1 MKTILNILS
10 LIGLALT
17 LIPSILL
24 LTDSLKANQVTLL
37 MTIGMVLWFVCRTLR
52 ETIFRPTEVS
62 THAVE
67 HDTPH
72 TL

>member
-10 LIGLALT
+10 WIGLALT
-17 LIPSILL
+17 LVPSILL
-24 LTDSLKANQVTLL
+24 LAGTLKTEQVTLL
-37 MTIGMVLWFVCRTLR
+37 MTIGMVIWFVSRTLR
-52 ETIFRPTEVS
+52 ETLFRPTEVS

>member
-10 LIGLALT
+10 WIGLALT
-17 LIPSILL
+17 LVPSILL
-24 LTDSLKANQVTLL
+24 LAGTLKTEQVTLL
-37 MTIGMVLWFVCRTLR
+37 MTTGMVIWFVSRTLR
-52 ETIFRPTEVS
+52 ETLFRPTEVS

>member
-10 LIGLALT
+10 WIGLALT
-17 LIPSILL
+17 LVPSILL
-24 LTDSLKANQVTLL
+24 LAGTLKAEQVTLL
-37 MTIGMVLWFVCRTLR
+37 MTTGMVVWFVSRTLR
-52 ETIFRPTEVS
+52 ETLFRPTEVS

>member
-52 ETIFRPTEVS
+52 ETLFRPTEVS

>member
-24 LTDSLKANQVTLL
+24 LTDSLKANQLTLL
-37 MTIGMVLWFVCRTLR
+37 MTIGMGLWFVCRTLR
-52 ETIFRPTEVS
+52 ETLFRPTEVS

>member
-17 LIPSILL
+17 IIPSILL
-24 LTDSLKANQVTLL
+24 LTDSFKAGQVTLL
-37 MTIGMVLWFVCRTLR
+37 MTIGMVLWFVARTLR
-52 ETIFRPTEVS
+52 ENLFRPTEVS

>member
-1 MKTILNILS
+1 MKIILNIIS
-10 LIGLALT
+10 IAGLVLT

-24 LTDSLKANQVTLL
+24 LAGTLNTNHVALL
-37 MTIGMVLWFVCRTLR
+37 MTIGMSLWFVARTLR
-52 ETIFRPTEVS
+52 ETLFRPTEVS

>member
-1 MKTILNILS
+1 MKIILNILS

-17 LIPSILL
+17 ILPAVLL
-24 LTDSLKANQVTLL
+24 LIDTLKISQVHIL
-37 MTIGMVLWFVCRTLR
+37 MTTGMVLWFVCRTLR
-52 ETIFRPTEVS
+52 ETMFRPTEVS

>member
-10 LIGLALT
+10 WIGLALT
-17 LIPSILL
+17 LVPSILL
-24 LTDSLKANQVTLL
+24 LAGTLKAEQVTLL
-37 MTIGMVLWFVCRTLR
+37 MTIGMVVWFVSRTLR
-52 ETIFRPTEVS
+52 ETLFRPTEVS

>member
-17 LIPSILL
+17 LLPSILL
-24 LTDSLKANQVTLL
+24 LTGALQAGELHVL
-37 MTIGMVLWFVCRTLR
+37 MAAGMGIWFVSRTLR
-52 ETIFRPTEVS
+52 ETLFRPTEIS

-67 HDTPH
+67 PDAPH

>member
-10 LIGLALT
+10 WIGLILT
-17 LIPSILL
+17 LAPSILL
-24 LTDSLKANQVTLL
+24 LTGNLQIDQVTTL

-52 ETIFRPTEVS
+52 ETMFRPTEIS

>member
-24 LTDSLKANQVTLL
+24 LTGSLKAGQVTTL
-37 MTIGMVLWFVCRTLR
+37 MTVGMVLWFVTRTLR
-52 ETIFRPTEVS
+52 ETMFRPTEVS

>member
-1 MKTILNILS
+1 MKIILS
-10 LIGLALT
+10 ILSWIGLALT

-24 LTDSLKANQVTLL
+24 LKGSLEASQLTTL
-37 MTIGMVLWFVCRTLR
+37 MIVGMVLWFVARTLR
-52 ETIFRPTEVS
+52 ETLFRPTEVS

>member
-1 MKTILNILS
+1 
-10 LIGLALT
+10 
-17 LIPSILL
+17 
-24 LTDSLKANQVTLL
+24 
-37 MTIGMVLWFVCRTLR
+37 MTIGMVLWFVSRTLR
-52 ETIFRPTEVS
+52 ETMFRPTEVS

>member
-52 ETIFRPTEVS
+52 ETLFRPTEVS
-62 THAVE
+62 TNAVE
-67 HDTPH
+67 HDTHH

>member
-24 LTDSLKANQVTLL
+24 LTDSINSAQLTTL
-37 MTIGMVLWFVCRTLR
+37 MTIGMVLWFVCRILR
-52 ETIFRPTEVS
+52 ETLFKPTEVS

>member
-17 LIPSILL
+17 LMPSILL
-24 LTDSLKANQVTLL
+24 LTDSLKAGQVITL
-37 MTIGMVLWFVCRTLR
+37 MTIGMALWFVCRILR
-52 ETIFRPTEVS
+52 ETLFKPTEVS

>member
-10 LIGLALT
+10 WIGLALT
-17 LIPSILL
+17 LVPSILL
-24 LTDSLKANQVTLL
+24 LAGTLKAEQVTLL
-37 MTIGMVLWFVCRTLR
+37 MTIGMVIWFVSRTLR
-52 ETIFRPTEVS
+52 ETLFRPTEVS

>member
-24 LTDSLKANQVTLL
+24 LTDSINSAQLTRL
-37 MTIGMVLWFVCRTLR
+37 MTIGMVLWFVCRILR
-52 ETIFRPTEVS
+52 ETLFKPTEVS

>member
-17 LIPSILL
+17 IIPSILL
-24 LTDSLKANQVTLL
+24 LTDSLKAGQVTML
-37 MTIGMVLWFVCRTLR
+37 MTIGMALWFVTRTLR
-52 ETIFRPTEVS
+52 ETMFRPTEVS

>member
-52 ETIFRPTEVS
+52 ETLFRPTEVS

-72 TL
+72 RL

>member
-10 LIGLALT
+10 IAGLALT

-24 LTDSLKANQVTLL
+24 LTSSLKAGQVTTL
-37 MTIGMVLWFVCRTLR
+37 MTVGMVLWFVTRTLR
-52 ETIFRPTEVS
+52 ETLLSPTEVS

>member
-24 LTDSLKANQVTLL
+24 LTDSLKANQITLL

-52 ETIFRPTEVS
+52 ETMFRPTEVS

>member
-10 LIGLALT
+10 IAGLALT

-24 LTDSLKANQVTLL
+24 LTSSLKAGQVTTL
-37 MTIGMVLWFVCRTLR
+37 MTVGMVLWFVTRTLR
-52 ETIFRPTEVS
+52 ETLFSPTEVS

>member
-10 LIGLALT
+10 WFGLALT

-24 LTDSLKANQVTLL
+24 LAGTLKAEQVTLL
-37 MTIGMVLWFVCRTLR
+37 MTIGMVVWFVSRTLR
-52 ETIFRPTEVS
+52 ETLFRPTEVS

>member
-52 ETIFRPTEVS
+52 ETMFRPTEVS

-67 HDTPH
+67 HDSPH

>member
-17 LIPSILL
+17 LVPAILL
-24 LTDSLKANQVTLL
+24 LTDTLKAGQVTTL

-52 ETIFRPTEVS
+52 ETLFKATEVS

>member
-24 LTDSLKANQVTLL
+24 LTVSLKANQVTLL

-52 ETIFRPTEVS
+52 ETMFRPTEVS

>member
-10 LIGLALT
+10 WIGLALT
-17 LIPSILL
+17 LVPSILL
-24 LTDSLKANQVTLL
+24 LAGTLKTEQVTLL
-37 MTIGMVLWFVCRTLR
+37 MTTGMVVWFVSRTLR
-52 ETIFRPTEVS
+52 ETLFRPTEVS

>member
-17 LIPSILL
+17 IIPSILL
-24 LTDSLKANQVTLL
+24 LTDSLKPAQVTLL
-37 MTIGMVLWFVCRTLR
+37 MTIGMVLWFVSRTLR
-52 ETIFRPTEVS
+52 ETMFRPTEVS

>member
-10 LIGLALT
+10 WVGLALT

-24 LTDSLKANQVTLL
+24 LAGTLKAEQVTLL
-37 MTIGMVLWFVCRTLR
+37 MTIGMVVWFVSRTLR
-52 ETIFRPTEVS
+52 ETLFRPTEVS

>member
-52 ETIFRPTEVS
+52 ETMFRPTEVS

>member
-10 LIGLALT
+10 WIGLALT

-24 LTDSLKANQVTLL
+24 LAGTLKAEQVTLL
-37 MTIGMVLWFVCRTLR
+37 MTIGMVIWFVSRALR
-52 ETIFRPTEVS
+52 ETLFRPTEVS

>member
-1 MKTILNILS
+1 MKIILS
-10 LIGLALT
+10 ILSWIGLALT

-24 LTDSLKANQVTLL
+24 LKGSLEASQLATL
-37 MTIGMVLWFVCRTLR
+37 MTTGMVLWFVTRTLR
-52 ETIFRPTEVS
+52 ETLFRPTEVS

>member
-10 LIGLALT
+10 WIGLALT
-17 LIPSILL
+17 LVPSILL
-24 LTDSLKANQVTLL
+24 LAGTLKVEQVTLL
-37 MTIGMVLWFVCRTLR
+37 MTIGMVVWFVSRTLR
-52 ETIFRPTEVS
+52 ETLFRPTEVS